1 LEWSNRVT
9 EVSEPIRRRALEVI
23 ERLAEAYPDAKSS
36 LNFESP
42 FQLLIA
48 TILAAQC
55 TDERVNQVT
64 PALFARFPTPLA
76 MAEAPLP
83 DIEEAIRATGF
94 FRNKAR
100 HIQGASRK
108 IVADYGGEV
117 PQAMA
122 DLVTLPG
129 VARKTANVV
138 TGNAFGNVVGVIVD
152 THVGR
157 ISRRLGLTTAEDPVR
172 VEQELMQLLP
182 RSAWLDYNHRM
193 IYFGRAICKA
203 PRPHCS
209 ICMMTDLCPSY
220 DPKNI

>member
-1 LEWSNRVT
+1 VEWSNRVT

-23 ERLAEAYPDAKSS
+23 GRLAEAYPDAKSS

-64 PALFARFPTPLA
+64 PAFFARFPTPLA

-108 IVADYGGEV
+108 IVADHGGEV
-117 PQAMA
+117 PQTMA
-122 DLVTLPG
+122 DLLTLPG

-157 ISRRLGLTTAEDPVR
+157 ISRRLGLTTADDPVR
-172 VEQELMQLLP
+172 VEQDLMQLLP
-182 RSAWLDYNHRM
+182 RSAWLDLNHRM

-209 ICMMTDLCPSY
+209 ICMMSDLCPAY
-220 DPKNI
+220 EPKNI

>member
-1 LEWSNRVT
+1 MT
-9 EVSEPIRRRALEVI
+9 EVSEPIRLRALQVV

-55 TDERVNQVT
+55 TDERVNLGT
-64 PALFARFPTPLA
+64 PALFARLPTPLA

-83 DIEEAIRATGF
+83 EIEKAIRSTGF

-100 HIQGASRK
+100 HIQGASRM
-108 IVADYGGEV
+108 IVADFGGEV
-117 PQAMA
+117 PQAMT
-122 DLVTLPG
+122 DLLTLPG

-138 TGNAFGNVVGVIVD
+138 MGNAFGKVEGVIVD

-157 ISRRLGLTTAEDPVR
+157 ISRRLGLTTADDPVR
-172 VEQELMQLLP
+172 VEQDLMRLLP
-182 RSAWLDYNHRM
+182 HSAWLDFNHRV

-209 ICMMTDLCPSY
+209 ICMMSNLCPSY
-220 DPKNI
+220 DPKNP

>member
-1 LEWSNRVT
+1 MI
-9 EVSEPIRRRALEVI
+9 EVSEPLRRRALQVV
-23 ERLAEAYPDAKSS
+23 ERLAEIYPDAKSS
-36 LNFESP
+36 LNYESP

-83 DIEEAIRATGF
+83 EIEEAIRATGF
-94 FRNKAR
+94 YRNKAR
-100 HIQGASRK
+100 HVQGASRM
-108 IVADYGGEV
+108 IVADYGGDV

-122 DLVTLPG
+122 DLLTLPG

-138 TGNAFGNVVGVIVD
+138 MGNAFGKVEGVIVD

-172 VEQELMQLLP
+172 VEQDLMRLLP
-182 RSAWLDYNHRM
+182 RSEWLDFNHRV
-193 IYFGRAICKA
+193 IYFGRAICTA

-209 ICMMTDLCPSY
+209 VCMMSDLCPSY